1 MRWTRGRAGDAKIE
15 RLRQLPLLRCCSDE
29 EVRRLAA
36 AGELVEMPAGTVL
49 QHEGR
54 DVDWLHLVVQGEV
67 SGPGQPEA
75 VIGQTA
81 VLAGAPASEPVWAL
95 TDTLV
100 LLFGRREFRAAMDAS
115 PGFRGVVITSMAQTV
130 AAGSPERSADQPA
143 GIGKVYQ
150 LPARNLVSAS

>member
-1 MRWTRGRAGDAKIE
+1 MRWTRGQAGDAKIE
-15 RLRQLPLLRCCSDE
+15 RLRQLPLLRCCSDA

-49 QHEGR
+49 QQEGR
-54 DVDWLHLVVQGEV
+54 EVDWLHLVIEGEV
-67 SGPGQPEA
+67 SGPGQTEA

-81 VLAGAPASEPVWAL
+81 VLAGAPATEAVWAL

-100 LLFGRREFRAAMDAS
+100 LLLGRREFRAAMDTS
-115 PGFRGVVITSMAQTV
+115 PGFRGLVITSMAQTV
-130 AAGSPERSADQPA
+130 TASSPQRSVDQPSTV
-143 GIGKVYQ
+143 GRVYQ